1 MAKELSFA
9 ERFGREPAVLVRSPG
24 RVNLIGEHT
33 DYNLGYV
40 LPTAI
45 DRYTKLAA
53 APRPD
58 RKLSVYSETMGESV
72 EVDLDSHL
80 GLVGDAAN
88 WGNYVRG
95 AASWLREHDYTPVG
109 ADVLI
114 WGDLPVG
121 AGLSSSASVL
131 LGLLAAS
138 SSLSGWKIPKGE
150 LARAAQKVENDF
162 IGVPVG
168 IMDPMVI
175 AQNERSSALFLD
187 CRSLSYTAVPLN
199 LAGLGLSLVV
209 VNSGIQRD
217 LVDSAYSR
225 RKRECEAAVGALK
238 VITYN
243 LDLHSLRDVTPEML
257 SRYGSKLYHP
267 LYKRARHVVTENE
280 RVLQT
285 VVALNVG
292 DMVAMEAVGEL
303 MNESHASLQQDFE
316 VSNLFM
322 DRLVELAQGT
332 EGVLGA
338 KLTGAGFGGCT
349 VNLVKTSAIRS
360 FDREVVRRYSEET
373 SLKAEMYVVKP
384 VGGLEVEKL

>member
-9 ERFGREPAVLVRSPG
+9 DRFDKEPAVLVRSPG

-58 RKLSVYSETMGESV
+58 KKLKVYSETMGATV

-80 GLVGDAAN
+80 GLVGETAD

-95 AASWLREHDYTPVG
+95 AAWWLREHEYTPVG
-109 ADVLI
+109 ADILI

-121 AGLSSSASVL
+121 SGLSSSASVL
-131 LGLLAAS
+131 LGLLGTM
-138 SSLSGWKIPKGE
+138 SSLAGWNIPKAE

-168 IMDPMVI
+168 IMDQMVI
-175 AQNERSSALFLD
+175 AQNEAKSALFLD
-187 CRSLSYTAVPLN
+187 CRSLSCTAVPLN
-199 LAGLGLSLVV
+199 LAGMGLSLAV

-217 LVDSAYSR
+217 LADSAYSR
-225 RKRECEAAVGALK
+225 RRRECEAAVGALK

-243 LDLHSLRDVTPEML
+243 LDLHSLRDVTPDML
-257 SRYGSKLYHP
+257 SKYGNKLYHP
-267 LYKRARHVVTENE
+267 LFKRARHVVTENE

-285 VVALNVG
+285 VAALNAGNMESVG
-292 DMVAMEAVGEL
+292 QL
-303 MNESHASLQQDFE
+303 MNESHASLQHDFE

-338 KLTGAGFGGCT
+338 RLTGAGFGGCT
-349 VNLVKTSAIRS
+349 VNLVKTSAIRN
-360 FDREVVRRYSEET
+360 FDREVVKRYAEET

-384 VGGLEVEKL
+384 VDGLEVEKL

>member
-1 MAKELSFA
+1 MTKELSFA

-40 LPTAI
+40 LPAAI

-53 APRPD
+53 APRSD
-58 RKLSVYSETMGESV
+58 KKLCVYSETMGESM
-72 EVDLDSHL
+72 EIDLDSHL
-80 GLVGDAAN
+80 GLIGEAAD

-95 AASWLREHDYTPVG
+95 AAWWLREHEYTPVG

-131 LGLLAAS
+131 LGLLGTM
-138 SSLSGWKIPKGE
+138 SSLSGWNIPKPE

-168 IMDPMVI
+168 IMDQMVI
-175 AQNERSSALFLD
+175 ATNEARSALFLD
-187 CRSLSYTAVPLN
+187 CRSLSYSPVPLN
-199 LAGLGLSLVV
+199 LTGMGLSLVV

-217 LVDSAYSR
+217 LADSAYSR
-225 RKRECEAAVGALK
+225 RRRECEAAVGALK

-243 LDLHSLRDVTPEML
+243 LDLHSLRDVTPDML
-257 SRYGSKLYHP
+257 QRHGSKLYHP
-267 LYKRARHVVTENE
+267 LFKRARHVVTENE

-285 VVALNVG
+285 VTALGTGDIETVG
-292 DMVAMEAVGEL
+292 QL

-338 KLTGAGFGGCT
+338 RLTGAGFGGCT
-349 VNLVKTSAIRS
+349 VNLVKTSAIRN
-360 FDREVVRRYSEET
+360 FDREVVKRYAEET
-373 SLKAEMYVVKP
+373 SLKAETYIVKP
-384 VGGLEVEKL
+384 VEGLEVEKL

>member
-9 ERFGREPAVLVRSPG
+9 QRYGREPSVLVRSPG

-45 DRYTKLAA
+45 DRYTKMAA
-53 APRPD
+53 APRTD
-58 RKLSVYSETMGESV
+58 KKLNVYSETMGQSV
-72 EVDLDSHL
+72 EIDIEGHL
-80 GLVGDAAN
+80 GLIGEAAD

-95 AASWLREHDYTPVG
+95 AAWWLREHEYTPVG
-109 ADVLI
+109 ADLLI

-131 LGLLAAS
+131 LGLLGAM
-138 SSLSGWKIPKGE
+138 SSLAGWTIPKPE

-168 IMDPMVI
+168 IMDQMVI
-175 AQNERSSALFLD
+175 AINEPKSALFLD
-187 CRSLSYTAVPLN
+187 CRSLSSSTVPLN
-199 LAGLGLSLVV
+199 LAGMGLSLVV

-217 LVDSAYSR
+217 LADSAYSR
-225 RKRECEAAVGALK
+225 RRRECEAAVGALK

-243 LDLHSLRDVTPEML
+243 LDLHSLREVTPEML
-257 SRYGSKLYHP
+257 HRYGSKLYHP

-285 VVALNVG
+285 VTALGVG
-292 DMVAMEAVGEL
+292 DMEAVGQL

-332 EGVLGA
+332 DGVLGA
-338 KLTGAGFGGCT
+338 RLTGAGFGGCT
-349 VNLVKTSAIRS
+349 VNLVKTSEIRN
-360 FDREVVRRYSEET
+360 FDREVVKRYAEET
-373 SLKAEMYVVKP
+373 SLNAETYIVKP
-384 VGGLEVEKL
+384 VGGL